1 MSSTLMLKAKM
12 VHEEGFLTHYKREF
26 ANAHGAVTISKIG
39 MECVGVLVLIVVL
52 ILIPN
57 IGAAITAAMPK
68 MADKSPWAGHEG
80 DAAGLW
86 SSVSPIVTVC
96 VLVCLVG
103 LVLKV
108 IFDLRQ
114 TRN

>member
-1 MSSTLMLKAKM
+1 MLKAKM

-26 ANAHGAVTISKIG
+26 ANAKGAVTISKIG
-39 MECVGVLVLIVVL
+39 MECVGILVLIVVL
-52 ILIPN
+52 ILIPT
-57 IGAAITAAMPK
+57 IGAAITAAMPTIEST
-68 MADKSPWAGHEG
+68 SPWAGHEG

-86 SSVSPIVTVC
+86 DSVAPIVTVC

-114 TRN
+114 ARS